1 MARPTKNTKQFSV
14 RTHPNTIERVRE
26 FADKQTEI
34 EIAIE
39 AKLKLKKFKMLV
51 WFRYISNGEQEKDC
65 DTFLTNAYTIEHA
78 KMNITEAHFSSKSV
92 IPYKF
97 EVINH

>member
-1 MARPTKNTKQFSV
+1 MPRPEKNTKQFTV
-14 RTHPNTIERVRE
+14 RTHPKTIEKVRE
-26 FADKQTEI
+26 FANKETEI
-34 EIAIE
+34 EIAKE
-39 AKLKLKKFKMLV
+39 ANLRLKKFKMLV

-78 KMNITEAHFSSKSV
+78 KMNITESHFSSKSV

-97 EVINH
+97 ELIN